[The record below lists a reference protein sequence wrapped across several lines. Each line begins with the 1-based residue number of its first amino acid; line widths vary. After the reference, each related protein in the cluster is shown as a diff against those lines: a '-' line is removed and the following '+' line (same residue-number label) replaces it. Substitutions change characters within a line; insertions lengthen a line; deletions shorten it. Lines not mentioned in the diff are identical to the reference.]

1 MACILVA
8 ACVSGANVMIPSGF
22 ILYAS
27 DESAES
33 ITQARA
39 YISRE
44 GLTADDV
51 KLIKVEGQVRVVSR
65 RRLWDAQDL

>member
-27 DESAES
+27 EESEES
-33 ITQARA
+33 ITQARD
-39 YISRE
+39 YIKRM
-44 GLTADDV
+44 GLTESDCR
-51 KLIKVEGQVRVVSR
+51 LIRVEGQIRVVSKR
-65 RRLWDAQDL
+65 ELW